1 MRNVC
6 ATFHYRLVLKVS
18 SNWLAITVMNIY
30 NMLFCNKTKLRNV
43 HQRDND
49 QATIKYR
56 SLNPK
61 YILLNYWLKGIE
73 LSRD

>member
-6 ATFHYRLVLKVS
+6 ATFHYRLVLMVS
-18 SNWLAITVMNIY
+18 SNYVMNIY
-30 NMLFCNKTKLRNV
+30 YMLFCNKTKLRNV

-61 YILLNYWLKGIE
+61 YILLNYWLKGVE